1 MWPPPW
7 LAMFILNHI
16 YYYYHC
22 VPVWCVCDDNAD
34 DGVCVQIC
42 VCACAQTHTCYNA
55 HREVIDQH
63 SGDGTPFLPCLP
75 GIELKSPGF
84 TPPTPKALLI
94 VYMWV
99 HCHCLQTHQKR
110 ASDPITDDCKM
121 PYGCWGLNSGPLEEQ
136 SVLLT
141 AESSL

>member
-63 SGDGTPFLPCLP
+63 SGDGTPFLPSLP

-84 TPPTPKALLI
+84 PPHPQRFISIYAKHI
-94 VYMWV
+94 
-99 HCHCLQTHQKR
+99 
-110 ASDPITDDCKM
+110 IF
-121 PYGCWGLNSGPLEEQ
+121 
-136 SVLLT
+136 VLG
-141 AESSL
+141 